1 MDVNTETQVNQS
13 EEVDIDDELIV
24 QEVVGAVSKAI
35 LDDKHT
41 LNQPN
46 YHYTTVLYPGCED
59 YESLLNITAPL
70 YRDLKNLKDQ
80 GLLINNIKWNFQLYF
95 SFNWKFLAICLGF
108 NGVHSKNFCPWCTI
122 SKSQQGDLFKKWN
135 INKEMAELMEYGLFN
150 DFAQK
155 IIIKEMER
163 IKVKFQFWQ
172 NQDSKAWNYTSLIRN
187 DKLKALQ
194 FFDLSII
201 LSKTHADMI

>member
-24 QEVVGAVSKAI
+24 QEVVGAVSKGGYRNPIIHLWIFEDGRNVRKKVKHVMITIAI

-135 INKEMAELMEYGLFN
+135 INKEMGKLVEKSNYYKGHSRKPLF
-150 DFAQK
+150 
-155 IIIKEMER
+155 
-163 IKVKFQFWQ
+163 
-172 NQDSKAWNYTSLIRN
+172 
-187 DKLKALQ
+187 
-194 FFDLSII
+194 
-201 LSKTHADMI
+201 DMIPLDH